1 VQYTSMEHPL
11 LLFFHLFNFYRFSP
25 QKNDEKIKRKSKW
38 HVKCTLKTLRK
49 FIKTVGIGENI
60 IFFIATQKT
69 WDRFLIPQ
77 WRNLSLK
84 YWRRTTNDTHHHWW
98 KNVIENIITRQ
109 KIPLGLSQNTK
120 KSLV

>member
-1 VQYTSMEHPL
+1 MAREVYVENATKI
-11 LLFFHLFNFYRFSP
+11 Y
-25 QKNDEKIKRKSKW
+25 KNGGNW
-38 HVKCTLKTLRK
+38 
-49 FIKTVGIGENI
+49 GEYYI
-60 IFFIATQKT
+60 FIATQKT

-84 YWRRTTNDTHHHWW
+84 YWRRTTNDTHHHWR

-120 KSLV
+120 KSMV